1 MRKYAG
7 WCVVVVGAAVLAA
20 GCHGPQAKVKE
31 GQINRSMESQAIGKQ
46 YIEATGIGAA
56 DQNMTNQTQRMA
68 TSRNAAI
75 AAAQH
80 ELLSLIK
87 GVHLTGA
94 ITVEKAM
101 ETDSKILTTVDEVMK
116 GAEITKQEWTKDDG
130 CVVSMRIPKKTVAT
144 ALGVAIP

>member
-1 MRKYAG
+1 MKNYAG
-7 WCVVVVGAAVLAA
+7 WCLAVLCAVAVVGCA
-20 GCHGPQAKVKE
+20 GKQVKVTKE
-31 GQINRSMESQAIGKQ
+31 GQINRSMETKAVGKE
-46 YIEATGIGAA
+46 YIEAIGIGAA
-56 DQNMTNQTQRMA
+56 DQTMTNQTQRMA
-68 TSRNAAI
+68 TSRNAAV

-94 ITVEKAM
+94 VTVEKAM

-130 CVVSMRIPKKTVAT
+130 CIISMRVPKKTVEI
-144 ALGVAIP
+144 ALGVKIP